1 MRNSSIIIED
11 ATWLQGIKRG
21 VRSRAKEI
29 TAMAEEII
37 LKQQNNN
44 ATEGQ
49 VLLPRGFYVI
59 KSTVIQ
65 FIQVFTGNVSVRLI
79 EQNR

>member
-49 VLLPRGFYVI
+49 VLLPRG
-59 KSTVIQ
+59 
-65 FIQVFTGNVSVRLI
+65 
-79 EQNR
+79 